1 MTENT
6 DKLKLLIDKL
16 EAVSK
21 RQEAFSRE
29 LAGIREEINWLREAE
44 KKPVNDNQEPTGEKP
59 VVSTHTEIN
68 KEGIPLVGQKVVIQ
82 TIKEPLKHPASK
94 VSEPQQIQADLEKF
108 IGENLINKIGII
120 ITVIGVAIGAKY
132 AIDHDLISPLTRIIL
147 AYLVGFGL
155 LLFALRLKK
164 KYENFSAVLLSGS
177 MAIMYF
183 VTYAAYTFYQLFP
196 QSIAFIFMV
205 IVTSFTVTAAIKYNR
220 QVIAHIGL
228 VGAYAVPFLLSEG
241 SGNVVILFSYTA
253 IINIGILVIS
263 FKKYWKPLYYS
274 SFLMTWLMYL
284 VWLGSKYV
292 SSLHFG
298 VALTFLSLFFV
309 IFYLMFL
316 AYKLLQKEK
325 FDAFDIMLL
334 LTNSF
339 IFYGIGYGILSKH
352 DAGEHLLGLFT
363 LCNAIVHSL
372 VSITVYR
379 QKLADRNLFY
389 LILGLVLVFITIAIP
404 VQLNGNWVT
413 LLWAGE
419 AALLFWIGRTR
430 SVQFY
435 ENISYAIMFLAFFS
449 IIHDWTTV
457 YSGYT
462 TEHPEARIIPLL
474 NINFLTSILFITS
487 FGFINLLNRNT
498 KYPSPFTTRNE
509 LLSLVSFAITAYL
522 LFVFY
527 FSFKMEI
534 STWFNQLYIDSYIN
548 DDRAGNPAKYWNRD
562 LPNFK
567 TIWIINYSFL
577 FFSVLTY
584 VNRKKLKSMNLGVIT
599 LAFSAVLM
607 IVFLFMGLYI
617 LSELRETWLNQT
629 LSEYYHRGFFNFGIR
644 YVSFAFAALLLV
656 SSYLHIKEDFLK
668 EFVYYDLKIAFDLL
682 LYTTLIWILSSELI
696 SWMDI
701 MHSTQSY
708 KLALS
713 ILWGVYSL
721 VLIGLG
727 IWKKKKHLRI
737 GAIVLFAITLIKLF
751 FYDLSHLDTISK
763 TIVFVTLGI
772 LLLVISFL
780 YNKYRNLISEDAE
793 K

>member
-44 KKPVNDNQEPTGEKP
+44 KKSVNDNQEPTGEKP

-147 AYLVGFGL
+147 AYLVGVGL
-155 LLFALRLKK
+155 LFFALRLKK

-183 VTYAAYTFYQLFP
+183 VTYAAYSFYQLFP
-196 QSIAFIFMV
+196 QSIAFILMV
-205 IVTSFTVTAAIKYNR
+205 VVTAFTVTAAIKYNR

-274 SFLMTWLMYL
+274 SFLITWLMYL
-284 VWLGSKYV
+284 AWFGSKYETAEF
-292 SSLHFG
+292 FG
-298 VALTFLSLFFV
+298 VALVFLSINFL

-316 AYKLLQKEK
+316 SYKLIQKEK
-325 FDAFDIMLL
+325 FDVYDIVLL
-334 LTNSF
+334 LINSF
-339 IFYGIGYGILSKH
+339 IFYGIGYAILSKH
-352 DAGEHLLGLFT
+352 DTGMHLLGVFT
-363 LCNAIVHSL
+363 LCNAVVHSI
-372 VSITVYR
+372 VSISVFR
-379 QKLADRNLFY
+379 QKLADRNLYF
-389 LILGLVLVFITIAIP
+389 LVTGLVLVFITIAVP

-419 AALLFWIGRTR
+419 AALLFWIGRTKG
-430 SVQFY
+430 VPFY
-435 ENISYAIMFLAFFS
+435 EYISYGLMFLAFFS
-449 IIHDWTTV
+449 ILHDWTTC
-457 YSGYT
+457 YSLYVPDK
-462 TEHPEARIIPLL
+462 PETRLIPLL
-474 NINFLTSILFITS
+474 NINFLSSLLFIVS

-509 LLSLVSFAITAYL
+509 LLSLVSFSITAYL
-522 LFVFY
+522 LFVLY
-527 FSFKMEI
+527 FSLKMEI

-548 DDRAGNPAKYWNRD
+548 DDRAVNPAKYWNRD

-584 VNRKKLKSMNLGVIT
+584 VNRNKLKSMNLGLIT

-617 LSELRETWLNQT
+617 LSELRETWMNHT
-629 LSEYYHRGFFNFGIR
+629 LSEYYHRGNFNIGMR

-656 SSYLHIKEDFLK
+656 SSYLHIKENFLK

-721 VLIGLG
+721 FLIGLG
-727 IWKKKKHLRI
+727 IWKRKKHLRI

-772 LLLVISFL
+772 LLLIISFL
-780 YNKYRNLISEDAE
+780 YNKYKYVIIADVEV
-793 K
+793 

>member
-1 MTENT
+1 MTQNSEKIN
-6 DKLKLLIDKL
+6 LLLDKL
-16 EAVSK
+16 EVLAK
-21 RQEAFSRE
+21 KQESFSRE
-29 LAGIREEINWLREAE
+29 VSEIREEIIRLKETEN
-44 KKPVNDNQEPTGEKP
+44 KPVTDRREIIKESP
-59 VVSTHTEIN
+59 VVPLAIEIK
-68 KEGIPLVGQKVVIQ
+68 KEEKTSASQPTINQ
-82 TIKEPLKHPASK
+82 TIKEQQLRTPPK
-94 VSEPQQIQADLEKF
+94 VSDPQETEINLEKF

-155 LLFALRLKK
+155 LFFALRLKK

-183 VTYAAYTFYQLFP
+183 VTYAAYSFYQLFP
-196 QSIAFIFMV
+196 QSIAFILMV
-205 IVTSFTVTAAIKYNR
+205 IVTAFTVTAALKYNR

-274 SFLMTWLMYL
+274 SFLITWLMYL
-284 VWLGSKYV
+284 AWFGSKYETAEF
-292 SSLHFG
+292 FG
-298 VALTFLSLFFV
+298 VALVFLSINFL

-316 AYKLLQKEK
+316 AYKLIQKEK
-325 FDAFDIMLL
+325 FDVYDIVLL
-334 LTNSF
+334 LINSF
-339 IFYGIGYGILSKH
+339 IFYGIGYAILSKH
-352 DAGEHLLGLFT
+352 DTGMHLLGVFT
-363 LCNAIVHSL
+363 LCNAVVHSI
-372 VSITVYR
+372 VSISVFR
-379 QKLADRNLFY
+379 QKLADRNLYF
-389 LILGLVLVFITIAIP
+389 LVTGLVLVFITIAVP
-404 VQLNGNWVT
+404 VQLSGNWVT

-419 AALLFWIGRTR
+419 AAVLFWIGRTKG
-430 SVQFY
+430 VPFY
-435 ENISYAIMFLAFFS
+435 EFISYVLMFLAFFS
-449 IIHDWTTV
+449 ILHDWTTC
-457 YSGYT
+457 YSLYVPDK
-462 TEHPEARIIPLL
+462 PETRLIPVL
-474 NINFLTSILFITS
+474 NINFLTSLLFIAS

-509 LLSLVSFAITAYL
+509 LYSLVSFSITAYL
-522 LFVFY
+522 LFVIY

-534 STWFNQLYIDSYIN
+534 STWFNQLYIDSYIYV
-548 DDRAGNPAKYWNRD
+548 DHAVTPAKYWNRD

-567 TIWIINYSFL
+567 TIWILNYSFL
-577 FFSVLTY
+577 FFSGLTL
-584 VNRKKLKSMNLGVIT
+584 VNRKKLKSMNLGLIT
-599 LAFSAVLM
+599 MAFSAVVM

-617 LSELRETWLNQT
+617 LSELRETWLNHT
-629 LSEYYHRGFFNFGIR
+629 LSEYYHRGNFNIGIR
-644 YVSFAFAALLLV
+644 YVSFAFAALLLF
-656 SSYLHIKEDFLK
+656 STYLHIKEDFLK
-668 EFVYYDLKIAFDLL
+668 EFVYYDLKIAFDIL
-682 LYTTLIWILSSELI
+682 LYTSLIWILSSELI

-713 ILWGVYSL
+713 ILWGIYAL
-721 VLIGLG
+721 FLIGMG

-737 GAIVLFAITLIKLF
+737 GAIALFAVTLIKLF

-772 LLLVISFL
+772 LLLIISFL
-780 YNKYRNLISEDAE
+780 YNKYRNQISDIS
-793 K
+793 